1 MSPNVVVFLTDQ
13 QRWDTTGLHGNPVG
27 LTPNLDRVGRAGT
40 HFANSF
46 TCQPLCTP
54 ARATLQTGLYPTTAG
69 PYRNGIPL
77 PEDAR
82 TLAHHFGAAGYET
95 AYVGKWH
102 LGDSASRGP
111 VAPAQRGGYEYW
123 LAANALEHTS
133 DSYNTIVYDDTGAQ
147 VKLPGYRVDALTD
160 AAMRY
165 VAKPKDRPFF
175 LFLSLLE
182 PHHQNRRDDYPAP
195 EGYEEA
201 YRGAWTPPDLAT
213 LGGTSYRQLPGYYG
227 MIKRIDE
234 AYGRL
239 LDTLTSL
246 GLRDD
251 TIVLFTS
258 DHGNHF
264 KTRNSEYKRSVHDA
278 SIRVPT
284 VATGGIFT
292 GGGQVNQLLSHV
304 DLAPTLLDAA
314 GLPVPK
320 EMQGRS
326 VVPLLHD
333 RKAAWGDDVFVQ
345 VSESE
350 TARAVRTQRWKYG
363 VVAPDCD
370 PAAAGADH
378 YVETYLF
385 DLMADPYE
393 LDNLIGYRSHT
404 HVAARLRE
412 RLISRMIDAGEASPT
427 IAVSPERDS
436 GQLHIEPAEA
446 EL

>member
-13 QRWDTTGLHGNPVG
+13 QRWDTAGLHGNPVG

-54 ARATLQTGLYPTTAG
+54 ARASLQTGLYPTTAG
-69 PYRNGIPL
+69 PFRNGIPL

-133 DSYNTIVYDDTGAQ
+133 DSYNTIVYDGTGAR

-160 AAMRY
+160 AAIRY
-165 VAKPKDRPFF
+165 VAQPKDRPFF

-227 MIKRIDE
+227 MVKRIDE

-239 LDTLTSL
+239 LDALTSL

-251 TIVLFTS
+251 TIVLFSS

-284 VATGGIFT
+284 VATGGVFT

-326 VVPLLHD
+326 AVPLLHD
-333 RKAAWGDDVFVQ
+333 RKAEWGDDVFVQ

-370 PAAAGADH
+370 PSAAGSDH

-393 LDNLIGYRSHT
+393 LDNLVGHRSHT

-412 RLISRMIDAGEASPT
+412 RLINRMTDAGEAPPT

-446 EL
+446 DL